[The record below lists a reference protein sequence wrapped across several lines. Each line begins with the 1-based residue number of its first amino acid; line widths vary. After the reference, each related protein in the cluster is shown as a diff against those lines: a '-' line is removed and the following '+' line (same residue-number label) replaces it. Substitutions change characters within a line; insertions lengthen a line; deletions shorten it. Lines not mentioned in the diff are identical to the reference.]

1 MSTVRTALSHPTTV
15 IVLAL
20 VALIC
25 LLWHPQ
31 QGVAE
36 SAAPPNPIPGQ
47 ATASDVASLKAEIER
62 LKTLLPDQSHAMKDV
77 GYHFANLWFAG
88 QYKNWP
94 LAEFYW
100 SETRSHLRWAV
111 RIIPVRKD
119 LQGREIHLTELL
131 AGIEAAALEP
141 LHATIKDR
149 SAEKFSGAYRQMMGS
164 CYACHVAVGKPFL
177 TLQVPTQPEAP
188 IIHFEPGQ

>member
-1 MSTVRTALSHPTTV
+1 VTA
-15 IVLAL
+15 
-20 VALIC
+20 
-25 LLWHPQ
+25 
-31 QGVAE
+31 
-36 SAAPPNPIPGQ
+36 
-47 ATASDVASLKAEIER
+47 LKAEIER
-62 LKTLLPDQSHAMKDV
+62 IKTLLPDQSHAMKDV
-77 GYHFANLWFAG
+77 GYHFANLWFAA
-88 QYKNWP
+88 QHKNWP

-119 LQGREIHLTELL
+119 LQGREIHLAELL
-131 AGIEAAALEP
+131 PGIEAAALEP

-149 SAEKFSGAYRQMMGS
+149 SADKFPEAYRQMMGS

-188 IIHFEPGQ
+188 IIQFEPRQ

>member
-1 MSTVRTALSHPTTV
+1 M

-20 VALIC
+20 AGLIC

-31 QGVAE
+31 LGVAE
-36 SAAPPNPIPGQ
+36 SAAPPGPTPNPGTVSEV
-47 ATASDVASLKAEIER
+47 ATLKAEIER
-62 LKTLLPDQSHAMKDV
+62 MKTLLPDQSHAMKDV

-88 QYKNWP
+88 QNKNWP

-119 LQGREIHLTELL
+119 PQGREIHLTELL

-149 SAEKFSGAYRQMMGS
+149 NAAKFSDAYRQMMGS
-164 CYACHVAVGKPFL
+164 CYACHAAAGKPFL

-188 IIHFEPGQ
+188 IIHFEPAQ